1 MKGKYV
7 ICRHFKSIKE
17 LEKAENYLNKIE
29 VPYEV
34 NQLKN
39 GTFSIHVCFDG
50 FKNPLEAQINF
61 QNYIFKNES

>member
-1 MKGKYV
+1 MKGKNV

-17 LEKAENYLNKIE
+17 LEKAEDYLNKIE
-29 VPYEV
+29 APYEV

-39 GTFSIHVCFDG
+39 GTFSIHVCFGD
-50 FKNPLEAQINF
+50 FKNPQKEQIIF